1 MLEHSTCMSQ
11 TVQNEIKELT
21 EKLNHHNY
29 QYYVLAAP
37 EISDREFDEM
47 LKQLEELER
56 KYPEFAVPD
65 SPTQRVG
72 GQITKEFETV
82 SHRVRMMSLAN
93 TYSKE
98 ELEDY
103 DRRVRG
109 GLGEDLEYTCE
120 LKYDGFA
127 ISLWYEEGVLVKAIT
142 RGDGVQGD
150 DVTTNVKTIRKIPH
164 KLTEPE
170 TVEARGEVFM
180 HKRAFAKLNEERE
193 KHGLTPFANPR
204 NSAAGTI
211 KMQEADEVA
220 KRPLDVFMYQLVEDR
235 PTVDTHFQGLEKL
248 KRLGLP
254 VHNAVTTCTTFEEV
268 WSFIEEWDSKRKDLS
283 FETDGVVVKVNQ
295 YRQQEELGATAK
307 APRWAIAYK
316 FETEQAITRLNS
328 VSYQV
333 GRTGAVT
340 PVANLEPVLLLGTTV
355 KRASLHNAD
364 IIAQLGICE
373 GDLVVVEKG
382 GEIIPKIVD
391 VVEDQRPIDATP
403 VEFIESCPICQT
415 PLIRKEGESAHV
427 CPNTDGCPPQIKGRI
442 EHFISRKAMDIDSL
456 GEGKIEVLY
465 DNGLVRTPADLY
477 DLTADRLLG
486 IGKTLTD
493 EESGKDRFLSF
504 QEKTVENTLKGI
516 EASKDKP
523 FHKVLY
529 ALGIRYVGETVSK
542 KLAEH
547 FKHIDDLAEASLEEL
562 VEVREIGNKIGESV
576 RAFFNKQENREE
588 IDRLRSAGL
597 NFVEEQRETTSNAL
611 EGKKFVVSGVFGDY
625 SRAEIKALIEEHGG
639 KNVGSLSGATDYLLA
654 GENMG
659 PAKRTKAEKLNIPI
673 ISESDLLAMIGNE

>member
-1 MLEHSTCMSQ
+1 MSESPQ
-11 TVQNEIKELT
+11 KRIAQLT
-21 EKLNHHNY
+21 DELNHHSY
-29 QYYVLAAP
+29 QYYVLASP
-37 EISDREFDEM
+37 EISDREFDAL
-47 LKQLEELER
+47 LKELESLEEA
-56 KYPEFAVPD
+56 YPQWALPD
-65 SPTQRVG
+65 SPTNRVG

-82 SHRVRMMSLAN
+82 QHKVRMMSLAN

-98 ELEDY
+98 ELEDF

-109 GLGEDLEYTCE
+109 GLGEDFEYTCE

-127 ISLWYEEGVLVKAIT
+127 ISLWYEEGVLVRAIT

-164 KLTEPE
+164 RLKEPV
-170 TVEARGEVFM
+170 TIEARGEIFM
-180 HKRAFAKLNEERE
+180 HKKAFAQLNEERE
-193 KHGLTPFANPR
+193 KQGLTPFANPR

-220 KRPLDVFMYQLVEDR
+220 KRPLDCFMYQLVEDR
-235 PTVDTHFQGLEKL
+235 PSVRTHYEGLKKL
-248 KRLGLP
+248 EELGLP
-254 VHNAVTTCTTFEEV
+254 VHNALSTCRDFEAV
-268 WSFIEEWDSKRKDLS
+268 WSFITQWDKDRKNLS

-316 FETEQAITRLNS
+316 FETEQAFTRLNS

-373 GDLVVVEKG
+373 GDMVVVEKG

-391 VVEDQRPIDATP
+391 VVEDERPEDAQP
-403 VEFIESCPICQT
+403 VKFIEDCPICST
-415 PLIRKEGESAHV
+415 RLIRKEGEAAHI
-427 CPNTDGCPPQIKGRI
+427 CPNSEGCPPQIKGRI
-442 EHFISRKAMDIDSL
+442 EHFISRKALDIDSL
-456 GEGKIEVLY
+456 GEGKIEILY
-465 DNGLVRTPADLY
+465 DNDLVHSPADLY
-477 DLTADRLLG
+477 SLTEEQLLG
-486 IGKTLTD
+486 IGKTIID
-493 EESGKDRFLSF
+493 EETGKERFLSF
-504 QEKTVENTLKGI
+504 KEKTVENTLKGI
-516 EASKDKP
+516 EASREKP

-547 FKHIDDLAEASLEEL
+547 FQNINALQEASFEDL
-562 VEVREIGNKIGESV
+562 VAVREIGDKIAESV
-576 RAFFNKQENREE
+576 RTYFQNEKNQEEVA
-588 IDRLRSAGL
+588 RLISAGL
-597 NFVEEQRETTSNAL
+597 NFVQEVKETSSDAL
-611 EGKKFVVSGVFGDY
+611 EGKKFVVSGVFERY
-625 SRAEIKALIEEHGG
+625 SRNEIKALIEDHGG

-659 PAKRTKAEKLNIPI
+659 PAKRAKAEKLNVPI
-673 ISESDLLAMIGNE
+673 IDEATFISMIGDE